1 MLSVLARRVRPRV
14 DARRAQRVISPGS
27 SRGVFV
33 IAKGKHMAAK
43 KKAAKKAKPAKKA
56 KRRAKR

>member
-1 MLSVLARRVRPRV
+1 MLPMLARRVRPRV
-14 DARRAQRVISPGS
+14 DARRAYSLISSGS
-27 SRGVFV
+27 SRGGFV